1 MKTIAVISQKGG
13 SGKSTIARHAAAML
27 PRTALIDLDPQG
39 TSKRW
44 IDRRRDAGHKNPG
57 FTTAKWDKLPSLH
70 AGLTERGADHLVI
83 DTPPS
88 HDDERAIRTAVD
100 LTDLIIIPVKPTPE
114 DIEVLAGVEALMG
127 DTPRIYVMTMI
138 NPRSNLYA
146 TTRDLLEKRGRVA
159 PVGIV
164 NRVAYPESSFA
175 GLTVG
180 EYDPSGHAAQEMK
193 ALMRFIKKES

>member
-27 PRTALIDLDPQG
+27 PRAALIDLDPQG

-70 AGLTERGADHLVI
+70 AGLTKRGADHLII

-88 HDDERAIRTAVD
+88 HDDERSIRSAVE
-100 LTDLIIIPVKPTPE
+100 LADLIIIPVKPTPE
-114 DIEVLAGVEALMG
+114 DIEVLAGVEAFMG

-146 TTRDLLEKRGRVA
+146 KTRSLLEKRGRVA
-159 PVGIV
+159 PDGIA

-175 GLTVG
+175 GLTVD
-180 EYDPSGHAAQEMK
+180 EYDPSSYAAQEMK
-193 ALMRFIKKES
+193 ALMRFIKKEP